1 MDQLAALLAAWGL
14 LCPWVLIALQLLPQ
28 RGFCDRVLAGLVG
41 GLAATVALG
50 YVLAMVGWSAQF

>member
-1 MDQLAALLAAWGL
+1 MDPLATLVTAWGL
-14 LCPWVLIALQLLPQ
+14 LLPWALIALRIFPL

>member
-1 MDQLAALLAAWGL
+1 MDPLAALLAAWGL

-28 RGFCDRVLAGLVG
+28 RGFCDRVLGGLVG

-50 YVLAMVGWSAQF
+50 YALAMVGWSAHL

>member
-1 MDQLAALLAAWGL
+1 MDPLAALLAAWGL
-14 LCPWVLIALQLLPQ
+14 LCPWVLIAVQLLAQ

-50 YVLAMVGWSAQF
+50 